1 MSTPADP
8 AVDRLRSLP
17 AGPTI
22 RGCSPLHR
30 RGASSI
36 QASVIIP
43 LHNERQNLPGLRN
56 ELDDLLEDEE
66 RIQEVIWVDDGSNDG
81 SSDWLDAELTPPHQ
95 PLHLTAN
102 FGQSAAMKAGLDRS
116 GGDTVVFMDGDGQN
130 DPADIP
136 RLLDGIERGRD
147 IVSGWRRDRKAPLLR
162 RRVPSRVANGLISA
176 LTGVKLHD
184 YGCSLKAYRREVI
197 EDVPLY
203 GELHRF
209 LPALASWRSVD
220 VHEIEVNDRP
230 RQHGRSHYGPG
241 RILSV
246 LLDLFLVKFLVDYR
260 FRPIRIFGG
269 ISLLLFLGTFLGAG
283 YLAYAKLSWSQS
295 LSDHAL
301 TTVTV
306 LLGVTGM
313 QSLILGLLG
322 EQMARLYTE
331 TSGAKPYVLRAPP
344 DAANEPTNRS

>member
-1 MSTPADP
+1 M
-8 AVDRLRSLP
+8 
-17 AGPTI
+17 
-22 RGCSPLHR
+22 
-30 RGASSI
+30 
-36 QASVIIP
+36 IIP
-43 LHNERQNLPGLRN
+43 LHNERKNLPGLRD
-56 ELDDLLEDEE
+56 ELDGLLVREE
-66 RIQEVIWVDDGSNDG
+66 RIAEILWVDDGSNDG
-81 SSDWLDAELTPPHQ
+81 SSEWLESELSPPHR
-95 PLHLTAN
+95 PLHLAAN
-102 FGQSAAMKAGLDRS
+102 FGQSAAMKAGLDRAS
-116 GGDTVVFMDGDGQN
+116 GDVVVFMDGDGQN

-136 RLLDGIERGRD
+136 RLLDGIQQGHD
-147 IVSGWRRDRKAPLLR
+147 IVSGWRRDRKAPLFR
-162 RRVPSRVANGLISA
+162 RRLPSRVANVLISG

-184 YGCSLKAYRREVI
+184 YGCSLKAYRRTVV

-220 VHEIEVNDRP
+220 VREIEVNDRP
-230 RQHGRSHYGPG
+230 REHGRSHYGPG

-269 ISLLLFLGTFLGAG
+269 ISLLFFLGALLGSG
-283 YLAYAKLSWSQS
+283 YLGYVKLAWNQS

-306 LLGVTGM
+306 LLGVMGM

-331 TSGAKPYVLRAPP
+331 TAGEKPYVIRGSA
-344 DAANEPTNRS
+344 DAAAEPTPAS